1 MEIQYDRSYDHLD
14 ELHKKDTLIKILREI
29 EGESKLDLIKLM
41 LKTKHNSRYNDNLL
55 PTYLTIKEKFDKY
68 VKEQQLTIEN
78 LEKIITHLDNI
89 LIEFI
94 KKQGDKGKK
103 HMQGKYNDTNNFI
116 ANIMKDKQHISK
128 ILIKMRVVLN
138 KLNAVDSIVDIKS
151 GLFNSLRV
159 TDISN
164 FDGYDEHYD
173 NDNDDDND
181 VAVLDLHHVNDTED
195 DEEYDTENTEDD
207 EEYDMEDDEDNNSSI
222 NENHNFSGDDN
233 NILYYVGDYNND

>member
-14 ELHKKDTLIKILREI
+14 ELHKRDTLIKILREI

-89 LIEFI
+89 LIEYI
-94 KKQGDKGKK
+94 KKQGDEGKK
-103 HMQGKYNDTNNFI
+103 HMRGKYNETNNFI

-164 FDGYDEHYD
+164 FDGYDEHDD
-173 NDNDDDND
+173 NDNDNDSD

-195 DEEYDTENTEDD
+195 DEEYDTEDDEESHTEDDEDD
-207 EEYDMEDDEDNNSSI
+207 EEYDMEDEEDNNSSI
-222 NENHNFSGDDN
+222 NENSNFPM
-233 NILYYVGDYNND
+233 